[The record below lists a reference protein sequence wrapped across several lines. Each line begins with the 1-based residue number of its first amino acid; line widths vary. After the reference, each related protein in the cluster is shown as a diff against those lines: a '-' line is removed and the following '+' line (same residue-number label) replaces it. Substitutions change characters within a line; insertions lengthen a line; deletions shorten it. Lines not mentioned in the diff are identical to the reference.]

1 MNRKRLRK
9 VQAAV
14 EKSGGS
20 FWVSPDAP
28 PEVMSALLG
37 DLLGCPDCRAVILE
51 ACNGDDR
58 KNVDIDA
65 TIREL
70 AMRGD
75 H

>member
-1 MNRKRLRK
+1 
-9 VQAAV
+9 
-14 EKSGGS
+14 
-20 FWVSPDAP
+20 
-28 PEVMSALLG
+28 MSALLG